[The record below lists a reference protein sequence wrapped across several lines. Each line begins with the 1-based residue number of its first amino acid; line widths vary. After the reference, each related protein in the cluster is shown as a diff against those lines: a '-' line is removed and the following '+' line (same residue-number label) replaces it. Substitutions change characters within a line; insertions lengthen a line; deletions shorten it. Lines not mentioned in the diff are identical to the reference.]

1 MACVKVPR
9 FGTIW
14 TIAMIWAANVSN
26 GDEYSVTPLES
37 DETRRGFESRL
48 EVANVLYLRNLK
60 PQATSA
66 LREASPA

>member
-14 TIAMIWAANVSN
+14 TIALIWAANVSN
-26 GDEYSVTPLES
+26 GDEFSTPLKS